1 MQFLNINTDFSRKM
15 YLSSGNDGFGY
26 NANLETEPPQWV
38 INAVEKDLE
47 EREEAELEHSRSGRW
62 IEINKMADIEFSS
75 GLWSLW
81 LRSPK
86 CPKTDDGELMPWKDR
101 HWGFVLSCKDITGI
115 DNTNGSQHLFPRNT
129 DRSKLWSRQGN
140 KRNVTFHGI
149 CPSYCPRCKGSFP
162 GCGRKLLPDAILISF
177 KTAVYEL
184 LAQKGR
190 IQQLAKERARC
201 KGPYYA
207 ALKKMKLAKENSDDA
222 AAKIAEDESVK
233 LYPAYEKEDANFTRA
248 AAIYKEIFNRWA
260 EMGIFNMEYLPR
272 SFYKLAPPP

>member
-15 YLSSGNDGFGY
+15 FLRGGNDGFGD
-26 NANLETEPPQWV
+26 NANLKTEPPQWV
-38 INAVEKDLE
+38 LDEVKKDRE
-47 EREEAELEHSRSGRW
+47 EREKAEREAKANGRW
-62 IEINKMADIEFSS
+62 IQINKMADREFSDS
-75 GLWSLW
+75 WSRW
-81 LRSPK
+81 LRSSD
-86 CPKTDDGELMPWKDR
+86 CPQNDDCYLMPWQNA
-101 HWGFVLSCKDITGI
+101 HWAFVLFGKDTTGI
-115 DNTNGSQHLFPRNT
+115 DNPNGFQDWFTRNT
-129 DRSKLWSRQGN
+129 DRSELWSRQGN
-140 KRNVTFHGI
+140 KRNVTLHGR

-177 KTAVYEL
+177 RTAVYEL

-248 AAIYKEIFNRWA
+248 AAIYKEIFNRWT